1 MLSTARHASIAVFV
15 LYLAASTWPGSPAP
29 PSSPAPSPVPSTVP
43 STAQDPSQ
51 STTPDT
57 PKRHAWIGVE
67 RDGVVI
73 LQHGVDPALAQHL
86 ARCPPPG
93 PVRPGDRLTVAHNC
107 ATRITPL
114 PARQRLA
121 LGLRLNV
128 NTASSSDLQAVSGI
142 GPALARRIIARRPY
156 AALAD
161 LEKVRGIGPVRRQRL
176 TSSLTPAPPPPL
188 WPSLTSGASTLR
200 RP

>member
-1 MLSTARHASIAVFV
+1 MRSTARHASIAVFV
-15 LYLAASTWPGSPAP
+15 LCLAASTWPGSPAS
-29 PSSPAPSPVPSTVP
+29 PSSLAPSTSQVPSP
-43 STAQDPSQ
+43 AHGQAQSTA
-51 STTPDT
+51 PDT
-57 PKRHAWIGVE
+57 LRRRAWIGVE

-73 LQHGVDPALAQHL
+73 LQQGVDPALAQHL

-93 PVRPGDRLTVAHNC
+93 PVRPGDRLSVDQNC
-107 ATRITPL
+107 STRITPL
-114 PARQRLA
+114 PARQQLA
-121 LGLRLNV
+121 LGLRLDV

-156 AALAD
+156 TTLAD
-161 LEKVRGIGPVRRQRL
+161 LERVSGIGPVRRQRL

-188 WPSLTSGASTLR
+188 WPSSTSDASTLR